1 MTYKLVTGA
10 NAVLAF
16 AHIFWTLLGTVTVL
30 PAFYDVEFVL
40 KLNQPD
46 LNEGQACLLTLTSVT
61 VTLLRPKNT

>member
-1 MTYKLVTGA
+1 MTYKLVAGV

-40 KLNQPD
+40 KLDQPD
-46 LNEGQACLLTLTSVT
+46 LNEVPIAYGS
-61 VTLLRPKNT
+61 N